1 MPLFAVPPSAVS
13 SSTPKCLT
21 GRSERTRALAVTA
34 PHKARLLPQTRK
46 RTFGLRDKQSGGREG
61 EDASALQALQH
72 LGRLQRREPKLLDK
86 LGPLQA
92 AEKLAVHGVLSGNTN
107 ASPGT
112 QNAQVNIFLAS
123 GICFS
128 HFGFRSPRGANEK
141 SPSLVRDHPRP
152 FGQWELVLLVSLG
165 EDLPHVQAARLSP
178 GSRPTPSPASKGAS
192 LCS

>member
-1 MPLFAVPPSAVS
+1 MSGGPPPWSQTAWPATGKLFPQQTVCPGDINIEIGGRGGGAPPTRNSHPRLLEILLAKCCPCSVAPVPLFAAPPSAVS

-112 QNAQVNIFLAS
+112 QNAQFNIFS
-123 GICFS
+123 CFGNL
-128 HFGFRSPRGANEK
+128 F
-141 SPSLVRDHPRP
+141 
-152 FGQWELVLLVSLG
+152 
-165 EDLPHVQAARLSP
+165 
-178 GSRPTPSPASKGAS
+178 
-192 LCS
+192 